1 MEPILHNSCPQ
12 ATHAHDGHAEG
23 ALSVGGQR
31 VLAPAEAFI
40 EVDAVREHMAED
52 NPASRP
58 AGVRFS
64 HPGHRNTLENLHRG
78 AGHLEVRVIFISDT
92 ASSTDPA
99 CRKV

>member
-52 NPASRP
+52 NRP
-58 AGVRFS
+58 ADRPGSDS
-64 HPGHRNTLENLHRG
+64 HIPGIAMHSRICTEEPG
-78 AGHLEVRVIFISDT
+78 IWKCG
-92 ASSTDPA
+92 
-99 CRKV
+99 